1 MPSMWLRNKSLSLFF
16 NIFHH
21 SQHIKYLRITIDSCS
36 LSSAPGDSSE
46 GGKHIFRGMTMMKT
60 RKWQWQWWRQENDND
75 NDEDKRMTM
84 TMMKTRKCTEIYIYS
99 IWHWQWCRS
108 RWLDVSTNW
117 AFSGFSEGEEISGI
131 DWIRRPASICG
142 SDSVHVWLDFLWGH
156 ILRRGE
162 MAIALFMWHCTIF
175 NERHIPCVAEIFYT
189 FTLNIS
195 RKVEDNILLLKYFM
209 PCRIK
214 ICGMFQ

>member
-21 SQHIKYLRITIDSCS
+21 SQRVKYLRITIDSCS

-46 GGKHIFRGMTMMKT
+46 GGKHIFLG
-60 RKWQWQWWRQENDND
+60 
-75 NDEDKRMTM
+75 M

-117 AFSGFSEGEEISGI
+117 AFSGFSDGEEISGI

-156 ILRRGE
+156 ILRQGE

-195 RKVEDNILLLKYFM
+195 RKVEDDIFKIFFCWNISCRVELRFVGYFNKHSTGSGHFRSM
-209 PCRIK
+209 QFAKLIWA
-214 ICGMFQ
+214 GN

>member
-1 MPSMWLRNKSLSLFF
+1 
-16 NIFHH
+16 
-21 SQHIKYLRITIDSCS
+21 
-36 LSSAPGDSSE
+36 
-46 GGKHIFRGMTMMKT
+46 MMKT
-60 RKWQWQWWRQENDND
+60 RKWQWQWWRQEDDND
-75 NDEDKRMTM
+75 NDEDKKMYRN
-84 TMMKTRKCTEIYIYS
+84 IYIYS

-117 AFSGFSEGEEISGI
+117 AFSGFSDGEEISGI

-195 RKVEDNILLLKYFM
+195 RKVEDNIFKIFFCWNIS
-209 PCRIK
+209 CRVELRFVGCFNK
-214 ICGMFQ
+214 VRAFAVFV